1 MRLDKILEDQ
11 IRIQCVLDRVNHWA
25 STKKMAFNHLGEDG
39 NEPKKK
45 FSTAVQEKGT
55 GRRRGRQ
62 GEPLFTAAHVK
73 RIEVT

>member
-1 MRLDKILEDQ
+1 
-11 IRIQCVLDRVNHWA
+11 
-25 STKKMAFNHLGEDG
+25 MAFNHLGEDG

-73 RIEVT
+73 RIEAT